1 MNAKKVTSDTTTVST
16 TESQTSNNATIA
28 ALGCYLDKKAK
39 DVYDATPDFPII
51 RSPNPRNTSRAVF
64 GLAVKLTNIT
74 KFRAHKRRSGLK
86 IKRTATQRSDKLG
99 KKDGKSYRDVQAAA
113 MLHRQKHGN
122 PLDMSEKVLTAFR
135 AVAHLWLQRKQRR
148 DKALKD
154 NVTSNLVMRHSK
166 MSTMSE
172 NVFDIISKNFVTAV
186 PALQFFDDR
195 NVADVPKP
203 TVSKLPTSPLRRP
216 HTSRPVKPSRPSM
229 PETTALPTRPAT
241 SRAAAAV
248 TTPRGICYTVTDDG
262 QRMCK
267 TEHNM
272 SDLELDRAFRGR
284 SNNKVMSVEDAL
296 LLNMNKRLKIR
307 MGLKKNRLRDISTA
321 FNEHQK
327 HLTET
332 LVATLAM
339 HWAEQEDMHVKK
351 LTVAC
356 LNDTTM
362 PSFRM
367 DKHATL
373 SHLRHEKWRLLEM
386 CKLVSLFGAML
397 RAAED
402 TPGDMTRSEM
412 RVLSLFRILI
422 EDHSILTPI
431 VLKSILA
438 QLTPADLQCPRVEV
452 LLRVVQK
459 RLMVWKKDS
468 EPVTLDTVHTTL

>member
-135 AVAHLWLQRKQRR
+135 AGGEGALRCFTCHQCIVVAHLWLQRKQRR

-272 SDLELDRAFRGR
+272 SDLELDRAFRCVAHFHTTHKREVHFSHGSRGR

-296 LLNMNKRLKIR
+296 LLNMNKRSSILRRQWHCPLSVWWNRLKIR

-332 LVATLAM
+332 LVATLGTRIA
-339 HWAEQEDMHVKK
+339 
-351 LTVAC
+351 LI
-356 LNDTTM
+356 DTER
-362 PSFRM
+362 PVGR
-367 DKHATL
+367 
-373 SHLRHEKWRLLEM
+373 
-386 CKLVSLFGAML
+386 SL
-397 RAAED
+397 
-402 TPGDMTRSEM
+402 
-412 RVLSLFRILI
+412 
-422 EDHSILTPI
+422 
-431 VLKSILA
+431 
-438 QLTPADLQCPRVEV
+438 
-452 LLRVVQK
+452 
-459 RLMVWKKDS
+459 
-468 EPVTLDTVHTTL
+468 